1 MPDRWFETTRTVRRR
16 AGYYSQDDI
25 HAATCSYEAGGA
37 YNSVYYGSY
46 NLSKNRNINI
56 TKTATYNVN
65 SYEVYFY
72 SNNNKL
78 TMDGYTM
85 QQQTT
90 VQIVPN
96 PSISI
101 NSDLGVIGDTCSI
114 EYNIY
119 DSNPDVRFK
128 VITKLNDV
136 IINEEYNKTDSK
148 YVLNLTYEHLSELVF
163 NSVNN
168 ITIELD
174 NGYGSIILNK
184 TVTFTKGNT
193 KPKLSI
199 SSYDSTSA
207 TFTAID
213 VDNNLS
219 KIEWYLDNVLKETI
233 TTDLYLQKTINYEL
247 LDNAIH
253 TLKII
258 VTDTENSTAEKVVSV
273 SKNIMP
279 LEEDASLNDISDK
292 VVEMKD
298 GLKSGKISIA
308 NVLSLKNIEAG
319 LNDTLVELSEK
330 VKESF
335 DSSDASVQ
343 DLRNQ
348 LVEKNNNIT
357 QLNNTIN
364 DLRNQLNKSII
375 HRVEY
380 NYGKFDNTNGYP
392 HYYNNSGEYDYYN
405 NKNEVLTESGF
416 RTWLKTDLP
425 SNCTQ
430 FYGYTYFE
438 SNPEYYRAYFFYDSN
453 KKIITLFDFKNG
465 YQYRILVNNKVTI
478 NKFPVTYYTTSDY
491 SNIFNIIHSVIY
503 YKM

>member
-25 HAATCSYEAGGA
+25 HVATCSYEAGGA
-37 YNSVYYGSY
+37 YNSIYYGSY
-46 NLSKNRNINI
+46 NLSKSKNINI
-56 TKTATYNVN
+56 TKTATYSIN
-65 SYEVYFY
+65 SYEVYY
-72 SNNNKL
+72 YISGTYK
-78 TMDGYTM
+78 TVMEGYTM

-90 VQIVPN
+90 VQVVPN

-101 NSDLGVIGDTCSI
+101 NSDLGVIGNACNI

-136 IINEEYNKTDSK
+136 IINEEYNRTDSK

-163 NSVNN
+163 NSINN

-258 VTDTENSTAEKVVSV
+258 ATDTENATAEKVVSV

-308 NVLSLKNIEAG
+308 NVLSLKNIEAN
-319 LNDTLVELSEK
+319 LSDTLVELSEK
-330 VKESF
+330 IRTSF
-335 DSSDASVQ
+335 NSSDASLEQ
-343 DLRNQ
+343 LKNQ
-348 LVEKNNNIT
+348 LIEKNNTIT
-357 QLNNTIN
+357 NLQQEINKRYKYYSRSVRYSTGNYNVTTVQEGGYTGGWYIQLPFIPKALIIASSKPNDLASSENYFSFNFLYSQATHGSFNSNNTIGFVHTGSSSIKEAICSLFISN
-364 DLRNQLNKSII
+364 NISSKGSAILYIKCSESTSNSFGCILNICAF
-375 HRVEY
+375 
-380 NYGKFDNTNGYP
+380 G
-392 HYYNNSGEYDYYN
+392 
-405 NKNEVLTESGF
+405 
-416 RTWLKTDLP
+416 
-425 SNCTQ
+425 
-430 FYGYTYFE
+430 
-438 SNPEYYRAYFFYDSN
+438 
-453 KKIITLFDFKNG
+453 
-465 YQYRILVNNKVTI
+465 
-478 NKFPVTYYTTSDY
+478 
-491 SNIFNIIHSVIY
+491 
-503 YKM
+503 